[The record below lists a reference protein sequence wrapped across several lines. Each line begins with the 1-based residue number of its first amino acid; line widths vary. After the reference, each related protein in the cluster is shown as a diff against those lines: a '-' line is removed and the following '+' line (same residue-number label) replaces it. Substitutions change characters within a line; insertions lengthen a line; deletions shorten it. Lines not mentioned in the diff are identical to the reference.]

1 MSENS
6 KDIKN
11 NKQDE
16 AREHLDEILSTYRIE
31 DKRGMFTANGITFKV
46 KPVDSIETVSF
57 YALMSDAQRMAN
69 AEGRVQTSLLL
80 VRLFSD
86 IDDEGKP
93 KKYKLKQNI
102 KIKFCE
108 KFFRDYRRYARYPMG
123 KKLAMWI
130 ERLVFIDNKPIRFY
144 DLEKKLLLSKEDIAG
159 LLIYI
164 CELSGFM

>member
-1 MSENS
+1 MSEKN
-6 KDIKN
+6 KDV
-11 NKQDE
+11 NKKDE
-16 AREHLDEILSTYRIE
+16 AKDHINEILSTYRVE
-31 DKRGMFTANGITFKV
+31 EKRGIFTANGITFKV
-46 KPVDSIETVSF
+46 KPVDSTETVSF
-57 YALMSDAQRMAN
+57 YTLMSDAQRMAN

-86 IDDEGKP
+86 IDDEGNA
-93 KKYKLKQNI
+93 KKYALKQNI

-108 KFFRDYRRYARYPMG
+108 NFFKDYRRYERYSMG

-130 ERLVFIDNKPIRFY
+130 ERLVFVDNKPVRFY
-144 DLEKKLLLSKEDIAG
+144 DLEKNMLLSKEDIAR

>member
-1 MSENS
+1 MSEKN
-6 KDIKN
+6 KDV
-11 NKQDE
+11 NKKDE
-16 AREHLDEILSTYRIE
+16 AKDHINEILSTYRVE
-31 DKRGMFTANGITFKV
+31 EKRGIFTANGITFKV
-46 KPVDSIETVSF
+46 KPVDSTETVSF

-86 IDDEGKP
+86 IDDEGNA
-93 KKYKLKQNI
+93 KKYALKQNV

-108 KFFRDYRRYARYPMG
+108 KFFKDYRRYERYSMG

-130 ERLVFIDNKPIRFY
+130 ERLVFVDNKPIRFY
-144 DLEKKLLLSKEDIAG
+144 DLEKNMLLSKEDIAR